1 MIDFLKCK
9 VIVIGDSNGG
19 KNSLIKKNNN
29 IKFDKNLME
38 NPTIQIRLVK
48 KRNEIENI
56 KINFEI
62 LDTIG

>member
-1 MIDFLKCK
+1 
-9 VIVIGDSNGG
+9 
-19 KNSLIKKNNN
+19 
-29 IKFDKNLME
+29 ME
-38 NPTIQIRLVK
+38 NPTIQTRLVK

>member
-1 MIDFLKCK
+1 
-9 VIVIGDSNGG
+9 
-19 KNSLIKKNNN
+19 
-29 IKFDKNLME
+29 ME
-38 NPTIQIRLVK
+38 NPTILIRLVK